1 MWSQTRDM
9 PWRSP
14 RMKPSST
21 DPRNSTG
28 QPNSRT
34 AQVFI
39 NFGDNVNLDGLGFAP
54 FAEVV
59 EGMDVVDQLYSG
71 YGEGAPTGRGPSQA
85 LVQAEGN
92 RYLESQF
99 PELDFI
105 VGTSIVGD

>member
-1 MWSQTRDM
+1 M
-9 PWRSP
+9 
-14 RMKPSST
+14 
-21 DPRNSTG
+21 TG
-28 QPNSRT
+28 LPNSRT

-59 EGMDVVDQLYSG
+59 AGMEVVDQLYSG
-71 YGEGAPTGRGPSQA
+71 YGEGAPNGRGPSPAQ
-85 LVQAEGN
+85 VQAEGN

-105 VGTSIVGD
+105 VGTSIIGD